1 MEDRNENSANSANS
15 AKIGVLQE
23 KAGSI
28 NVFISGQARDQ
39 VT

>member
-1 MEDRNENSANSANS
+1 MEDRNKNNANNANS
-15 AKIGVLQE
+15 AKTGVLQE

-28 NVFISGQARDQ
+28 DIFISGQARDQ